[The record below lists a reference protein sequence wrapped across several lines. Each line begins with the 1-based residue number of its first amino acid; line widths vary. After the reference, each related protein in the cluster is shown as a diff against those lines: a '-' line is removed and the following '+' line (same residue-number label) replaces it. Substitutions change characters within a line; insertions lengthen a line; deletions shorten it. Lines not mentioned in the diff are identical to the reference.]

1 MQSSVAGLVKWAS
14 ENCPR
19 FSPGHFLS
27 QKDTPEIWVQTAET
41 VLNSKALVHFLNH
54 PNSLA
59 LAFFLEMKKNR
70 GFRVL
75 DVPLIILTHYLKFL
89 LRPRV
94 MHAGLLLR
102 VGVQYEFNNSPWKHS
117 IELGNQQSY
126 YLITEFSSLVNLNIV
141 S

>member
-1 MQSSVAGLVKWAS
+1 MSLGKLPQILT
-14 ENCPR
+14 R
-19 FSPGHFLS
+19 TFFSPK
-27 QKDTPEIWVQTAET
+27 KDTPEIGVQTAKT

-59 LAFFLEMKKNR
+59 LAFFFFFLEMKNH

-94 MHAGLLLR
+94 MHAGLHLW
-102 VGVQYEFNNSPWKHS
+102 VGVQYEFNN
-117 IELGNQQSY
+117 L
-126 YLITEFSSLVNLNIV
+126 L
-141 S
+141 